1 MRCGTVRHSNN
12 RIHGLTFVDFI
23 LFVLDICIIYL
34 VVSAGAN
41 QQIFNY
47 IIELVRKFQYTQ
59 AAAAA
64 AAAAAATIRK
74 TIATKNE

>member
-1 MRCGTVRHSNN
+1 MY
-12 RIHGLTFVDFI
+12 GLTFVDFKI
-23 LFVLDICIIYL
+23 FLLDICIIYL
-34 VVSAGAN
+34 VVNAGAN

-59 AAAAA
+59 AVAAVMAVAA
-64 AAAAAATIRK
+64 VATTIK